1 MGWGEEAHRCFDKIA
16 SGLASRGRYA
26 LKEELSHL
34 YQRVS
39 IILNTWNGEMIAA
52 RAIV

>member
-1 MGWGEEAHRCFDKIA
+1 MKLA
-16 SGLASRGRYA
+16 SSLASRGKF
-26 LKEELSHL
+26 LPKEELSHL

-52 RAIV
+52 RAII